1 MMTLAWLVPALPL
14 SSALALL
21 VFGRSLGQRSVALL
35 GVLWIGISAVLALAL
50 LTTFIVDP
58 PAAGAFTH
66 SLWPWMSVNGFQ
78 PEVALRLDALS
89 LTMAAVVSGVGFL
102 IHLYS
107 VAFMAG
113 EPGYARFFG
122 SMNLFVGA
130 MLILVLA
137 DNLLLLFLGWEGV
150 GLCSYLLIGF
160 WYQDRGNEQ
169 AARKAFIV
177 TRIGDTAMA
186 IGLLLLFNEL
196 HTLRIQELVLR
207 ARDQWTPGTA
217 TPAAAALLILG
228 GAVGKSAQLPL
239 QTWLPDAM
247 AGPTPT
253 SALIHAATMVTAGVY
268 LIARLHGLFELA
280 PQVLLIV
287 AIVGAATLLLAGT
300 SALFQTDIK
309 RALAYSTMSQIGYMF
324 LALGVGAWSAA
335 IFHLVTHAFFK
346 ALLFLA
352 AGVVIQSTPH
362 HEHDIFKMG
371 GLRRSLPLAFWS
383 FVIGGGA
390 LAGLPLVTAG
400 FFSKD
405 KIIWQTWAS
414 VSGGPWLA
422 CAGMVGALI
431 TALYVSRL
439 IGLVFFGPAT
449 APAARRAPR
458 SMRLP
463 LYVLA
468 FFAITAGY
476 LDVLH
481 ARGLPTFSVFVQ
493 RTLPSP
499 ILRTVVGS
507 EFSSGLITDFMVAVG
522 IIAAVP
528 LVRRQRVRAQ
538 LPPGQ
543 GWLVDVARFGR
554 AGWGFDEF
562 YRRIFVV
569 PVAWFGR
576 AGRWDVVDSIYEAV
590 GEVARDLHR
599 LLSASE
605 TGRVRTY
612 AAGLA
617 LGALILLAIVLAS

>member
-1 MMTLAWLVPALPL
+1 MTVAWLIPALPL
-14 SSALALL
+14 LSALVLL
-21 VFGRSLGQRSVALL
+21 VFGRNLGQRSVAVL
-35 GVLWIGISAVLALAL
+35 GVLWVGVSAALSLAL
-50 LTTFIVDP
+50 LAAFVGNPPIV
-58 PAAGAFTH
+58 GAVTQ
-66 SLWPWMSVNGFQ
+66 SLWQWMNVGGFQ
-78 PEVALRLDALS
+78 PEIALRLDALS

-113 EPGYARFFG
+113 ELGYARFFG

-130 MLILVLA
+130 MLTLVLA
-137 DNLLLLFLGWEGV
+137 DNLLLLYLGWEGV

-186 IGLLLLFNEL
+186 IGLLLLFTEL
-196 HTLRIQELVLR
+196 HTLRIQEIVLR
-207 ARDQWTPGTA
+207 ARDLWLPDAPLPT
-217 TPAAAALLILG
+217 AAALLILG

-268 LIARLHGLFELA
+268 LVARLHGLFELA

-287 AIVGAATLLLAGT
+287 AIIGAATLLLGGT

-309 RALAYSTMSQIGYMF
+309 RVLAYSTMSQIGYMF

-352 AGVVIQSTPH
+352 AGVVIQSMPR

-371 GLRRSLPLAFWS
+371 GLRRSQPLAFWS
-383 FVIGGGA
+383 FVIGGAA

-405 KIIWQTWAS
+405 KIIWETWAS
-414 VSGGPWLA
+414 ARGGPWFYAASL
-422 CAGMVGALI
+422 VGVLL
-431 TALYVSRL
+431 TTLYVVRL
-439 IGLVFFGPAT
+439 IGLVFFGPAAA
-449 APAARRAPR
+449 APAHHRAAR

-468 FFAITAGY
+468 FLALSAGY

-481 ARGLPTFSVFVQ
+481 TRGLPTLTGFLQ
-493 RTLPSP
+493 RTLPAP
-499 ILRTVVGS
+499 VLRTVIGD
-507 EFSSGLITDFMVAVG
+507 EFASDLVTDVMVALG
-522 IIAAVP
+522 IMVAIP
-528 LVRRQRVRAQ
+528 FVRRERARSQ
-538 LPPGQ
+538 LPTQPAWRLG
-543 GWLVDVARFGR
+543 LRRFFRG
-554 AGWGFDEF
+554 GWGFDRV
-562 YRRIFVV
+562 YQRVFVA
-569 PVAWFGR
+569 PVLWFGR
-576 AGRWDVVDSIYEAV
+576 VGRWDVVDSVYEAV

-599 LLSASE
+599 LLSLSE

-617 LGALILLAIVLAS
+617 LGALVFLAIVLAS